1 MSSKARGDQVNKLVE
16 ICGLGIHCTPLEE
29 FLSSM
34 DTAGLGENELW
45 QGAVADMDEYDYIV
59 IPFDLSLQVGLLV
72 MYLYLPLK

>member
-16 ICGLGIHCTPLEE
+16 IRGLGIHCTPLEG

-34 DTAGLGENELW
+34 DTASLGENELW
-45 QGAVADMDEYDYIV
+45 QGAVADMDKYDYVV